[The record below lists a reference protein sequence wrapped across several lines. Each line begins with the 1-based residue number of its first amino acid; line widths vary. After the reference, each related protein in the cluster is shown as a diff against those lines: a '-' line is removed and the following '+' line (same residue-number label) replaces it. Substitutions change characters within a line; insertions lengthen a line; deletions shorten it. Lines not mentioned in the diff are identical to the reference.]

1 MEMPRS
7 KSEVATPVERLQNL
21 VETAVAVSRTAK
33 KNHVSLTGLNFYAD
47 KLAKLRTDATVAF
60 TELAD
65 PSVGD
70 ISAVAEMMQHA
81 FAPATDRKERVSVAR
96 ELLHELRTRKW
107 RSTPVQSVGD
117 SVFPLSLIA
126 KTRRGYLSTLG
137 RQMNGCFESGWYD
150 ACAVMMRRLLETA
163 IIEAFEAKHLDGKIK
178 TQQGEF
184 VQLTALISAALSETA
199 WNLSRNAKQALPHLR
214 DIGHMSAHSR
224 RFTAQKGD
232 IEKVQ
237 PYCRIALEEFLH
249 LAGLL

>member
-1 MEMPRS
+1 MRMRRANTED
-7 KSEVATPVERLQNL
+7 ATPVERLHKL
-21 VETAVAVSRTAK
+21 VETAIAAARTAK
-33 KNHVSLTGLNFYAD
+33 HNRASLTGLNFYAD

-70 ISAVAEMMQHA
+70 ISAVAEMIQHV
-81 FAPATDRKERVSVAR
+81 FAPATNLRERASVAR

-107 RSTPVQSVGD
+107 RSTPVQNVGD
-117 SVFPLSLIA
+117 SVFPLSLLA
-126 KTRRGYLSTLG
+126 KTRRGYLTALG

-150 ACAVMMRRLLETA
+150 GCAVMMRRLLETA
-163 IIEAFEAKHLDGKIK
+163 IIEAFEANHLDGKIK
-178 TQQGEF
+178 TGQGEF
-184 VQLTALISAALSETA
+184 FQLTALITAALSETA

-224 RFTAQKGD
+224 RFTAQKSD

-237 PYCRIALEEFLH
+237 PHCRVALEEFLH
-249 LAGLL
+249 LAGLV